1 MPTITPALAAR
12 RKAVFAACRQLG
24 LDDDA
29 RRAMLKSVAGVDSTT
44 KLDMG
49 KARAVLDHLRRAG
62 AARPKAER
70 PAQPVGRHPGY
81 PEHVR
86 RECDALIGKVE
97 ALLADMGL
105 SWEYARQILRRVS
118 GGWKNPEQLGKEA
131 FRFAEADDLTKVVAA
146 LTYEQDKRQLLARV
160 EEKLVLAQLTK
171 ADVHNIVP
179 GLPANWER
187 RPASLR
193 ALLAALAGA

>member
-1 MPTITPALAAR
+1 M
-12 RKAVFAACRQLG
+12 
-24 LDDDA
+24 
-29 RRAMLKSVAGVDSTT
+29 
-44 KLDMG
+44 
-49 KARAVLDHLRRAG
+49 
-62 AARPKAER
+62 
-70 PAQPVGRHPGY
+70 GRHPGY
-81 PEHVR
+81 PEHLR

-131 FRFAEADDLTKVVAA
+131 FRFAEAADLTKVVAA
-146 LTYEQDKRQLLARV
+146 LTYEQGKRQLLARV
-160 EEKLVLAQLTK
+160 EEKLVLVQLTK

-187 RPASLR
+187 RPAALR
-193 ALLAALAGA
+193 ALLAALAVA